1 MQQTLT
7 DRVKEQEVAPRG
19 DMAKLLLSRLEQ
31 EDPLFSYNVPPKVAT
46 TYDDESL
53 LGHLRQAYS
62 RPFIIIAD
70 PIEITKYAA
79 AGDRV
84 VKEGDGVYSAWRV
97 TKGMKGKIEKVEGE
111 MADVF
116 FDALN
121 FVITVP
127 LSDLR
132 AERRKLFNSISSEHE
147 IKGRPAV
154 EIIRILPKNRFKQ
167 VIYSY
172 EGADITDTRAARL
185 PHGAEGIIAGI
196 VENNFFITWAQGPGI
211 NYADSVRLYSS
222 HDGEKFYYI
231 KPQRAFKPK
240 EFKLAKLNM
249 VNFQELY
256 ENCKQK
262 CDALVKARF
271 SSDSLKI

>member
-84 VKEGDGVYSAWRV
+84 VKEGGGGYSAWKV
-97 TKGMKGKIEKVEGE
+97 TQGMKGKIIKVERE
-111 MADVF
+111 MAEVF
-116 FDALN
+116 FSALN
-121 FVITVP
+121 LAITVP
-127 LSDLR
+127 LSDLQG
-132 AERRKLFNSISSEHE
+132 ERRKFFNSISSELG

-172 EGADITDTRAARL
+172 QGADLIDPKAARL

-196 VENNFFITWAQGPGI
+196 VKDNYYYITWAQGPGVS
-211 NYADSVRLYSS
+211 YADRVKICIPNEGSA
-222 HDGEKFYYI
+222 FYYV
-231 KPQRAFKPK
+231 KPRRAFEPK

-249 VNFQELY
+249 VNFQKLY
-256 ENCKQK
+256 EDCKQK
-262 CDALVKARF
+262 CD
-271 SSDSLKI
+271 